1 MRKPK
6 TKAEAD
12 KNFKMIM
19 EVLKEEKMHLMIL
32 FMNIKR

>member
-19 EVLKEEKMHLMIL
+19 EVLKEEKAKHDAAQ
-32 FMNIKR
+32 